1 MNLHEIP
8 FHLLTITEHSSLG
21 LSCCSTS
28 CVAFQFSSDTERLT
42 ARLWLEQLA
51 SGGCL
56 PVCLS
61 HGSLV
66 LSWPFHSQRSEKGST
81 VGRVAKGGWTMKESI
96 LWRVSAL
103 AYKCILC
110 MGVIVERRKA
120 TMCFFKWVRW
130 LGKPLSRFLEAGP
143 SHWHT
148 LLLAAGHCSTW
159 IQLQS
164 LFGKVLS

>member
-81 VGRVAKGGWTMKESI
+81 VGRVAKGGWTMEESI

-103 AYKCILC
+103 ACKCILC
-110 MGVIVERRKA
+110 MGVIVEGRKA

-130 LGKPLSRFLEAGP
+130 LWKPLSRFLEAGP